1 MSFCFDGKVKTPAV
15 ARIYCPI
22 TADLDSENWGLNFP
36 VVHAAS
42 DLGLILVNHT
52 VILAVDCL
60 LTSSSTKGSRS
71 QDSGHGVNSMSP
83 LWSPDLLWTGGRTA
97 QGNVGDSRKQGWSET
112 STSLGVHGAT
122 HTTGTGARIFV
133 SNVKIC
139 ICQRQRFFFNL

>member
-22 TADLDSENWGLNFP
+22 TADLDSENWCLNFP

-52 VILAVDCL
+52 VILVVDCL
-60 LTSSSTKGSRS
+60 LTSSSAKGSRS
-71 QDSGHGVNSMSP
+71 QDSGHGVNSMSSP
-83 LWSPDLLWTGGRTA
+83 WSLDLLVTRGGGEKLRR
-97 QGNVGDSRKQGWSET
+97 NVGDSRKQGQSET

-122 HTTGTGARIFV
+122 CTTLTGAGTFM
-133 SNVKIC
+133 SSVKIC
-139 ICQRQRFFFNL
+139 ICQRQ

>member
-1 MSFCFDGKVKTPAV
+1 MSFCFDGKVGTPAV

-60 LTSSSTKGSRS
+60 LTSSSTQGSCS

-83 LWSPDLLWTGGRTA
+83 PWSLDLLRTGGRAA
-97 QGNVGDSRKQGWSET
+97 QGNMGDSRKQGWSET
-112 STSLGVHGAT
+112 STLGVHGAT
-122 HTTGTGARIFV
+122 HTTGTGAGTFM
-133 SNVKIC
+133 SNIKIC
-139 ICQRQRFFFNL
+139 ICQRQ

>member
-52 VILAVDCL
+52 VILL
-60 LTSSSTKGSRS
+60 
-71 QDSGHGVNSMSP
+71 
-83 LWSPDLLWTGGRTA
+83 
-97 QGNVGDSRKQGWSET
+97 
-112 STSLGVHGAT
+112 
-122 HTTGTGARIFV
+122 
-133 SNVKIC
+133 
-139 ICQRQRFFFNL
+139 